1 MALTGIQSTVLAQK
15 SAAFLPEKPGKWKFD
30 YNIAVRNNDEIKFKD
45 NITTLAEWFHQN
57 LPLLTHPK
65 GFNLWAYAAGMWDD
79 HYQISD
85 SNYGL
90 RAELNFN
97 FQLFTSNGEIWTAE
111 LPKASYYSFQ
121 INNTQGALNY
131 HGQFAYF
138 NNLQDDQK
146 LGNAIN
152 EAASKLDD
160 IKIGFPFKE
169 ELAPGVHLYE
179 ETPGSD
185 RCHIV
190 VFNPERPPYW
200 IPVTI
205 KELAAIYLEYYSLFQ
220 KQEINQMI
228 LKELKDELSRIPEDE
243 LNSPAH
249 SGHDSNIV
257 FRFNGRTQEG
267 QPLVKFNPDY
277 WDRTLPASAI
287 QLMTFWY
294 PRMSRKEM
302 DEQLIRFG
310 YPVNSQILINQIN
323 WGDVAGLIMKG
334 K

>member
-1 MALTGIQSTVLAQK
+1 M
-15 SAAFLPEKPGKWKFD
+15 
-30 YNIAVRNNDEIKFKD
+30 
-45 NITTLAEWFHQN
+45 
-57 LPLLTHPK
+57 
-65 GFNLWAYAAGMWDD
+65 
-79 HYQISD
+79 
-85 SNYGL
+85 
-90 RAELNFN
+90 
-97 FQLFTSNGEIWTAE
+97 
-111 LPKASYYSFQ
+111 
-121 INNTQGALNY
+121 
-131 HGQFAYF
+131 
-138 NNLQDDQK
+138 
-146 LGNAIN
+146 
-152 EAASKLDD
+152 
-160 IKIGFPFKE
+160 
-169 ELAPGVHLYE
+169 
-179 ETPGSD
+179 
-185 RCHIV
+185 
-190 VFNPERPPYW
+190 
-200 IPVTI
+200 
-205 KELAAIYLEYYSLFQ
+205 AAIYLEYYSLFQ